1 MTSARP
7 VHRLAASSAGLLAF
21 GALASIAWAQA
32 PPVPGATVPPGAS
45 DWEGGIAPVTFGL
58 LFALLALVG
67 AVAKLAD
74 ARSRREAETLAL
86 QARIADALRRD
97 PRLANLPVVPMAR
110 VPPWRGSPPTI
121 ELSGQVPAPDLRAAA
136 LRVAQEEARRLRPD
150 VRIQDR
156 IAVAPTMTARIT

>member
-1 MTSARP
+1 MRSARP

-32 PPVPGATVPPGAS
+32 PPLPGGTVPPGVS
-45 DWEGGIAPVTFGL
+45 EWEGGIAPVTFAL
-58 LFALLALVG
+58 LFVFLWLV
-67 AVAKLAD
+67 ATVAKLAD
-74 ARSRREAETLAL
+74 ARSRREAETLSL
-86 QARIADALRRD
+86 QARIADALRRE
-97 PRLANLPVVPMAR
+97 PRLANLPLVPTAR

-136 LRVAQEEARRLRPD
+136 LRVAQEEASRPRPD

-156 IAVAPTMTARIT
+156 IAVAPTMTVRIT